1 MILFSFSSEGG
12 FVFLGF
18 WKKWQNIISM
28 AQRREAREA
37 VLQALYASEVGKG
50 QWTQII
56 KSIIKP
62 KFSSDNE
69 TFKFAER
76 LFLKIVNNQDE
87 IDDVIRAHIK
97 NWRIERLTTV
107 DRLVLRMAITEFLY
121 FEQIPTKVT
130 INEAIEVAKK
140 FSTKKSGNFVNGILD
155 SALEQLKE
163 DGRIEKKGRGLIETS
178 LNS

>member
-1 MILFSFSSEGG
+1 
-12 FVFLGF
+12 
-18 WKKWQNIISM
+18 M

-37 VLQALYASEVGKG
+37 VLQALYASDVGKG

-56 KSIIKP
+56 KSVIKP
-62 KFSSDNE
+62 KVSGDTD

-76 LFLKIVNNQDE
+76 LFLKIVNNLDE
-87 IDDVIRAHIK
+87 IDEIISEHIN
-97 NWRIERLTTV
+97 NWRIERLTTI

-121 FEQIPTKVT
+121 FEQIPTKVSM
-130 INEAIEVAKK
+130 NEAIEVAKK
-140 FSTKKSGNFVNGILD
+140 YSTKKSGNFVNGILD
-155 SALEQLKE
+155 SALNQLNK